1 MKAKKLY
8 QHQHRLE
15 IAGAIFMPFWRWCPC
30 GS

>member
-8 QHQHRLE
+8 QHRLE